1 MVKERTKI
9 AFVTPWYGRGIPG
22 GAEAVA
28 YQTSVRLAAR
38 GWAVEVLTTGI
49 KDFYGD
55 WGKNYHRPGVKVEE
69 GVTVRRFP
77 VEKRDRAAFD
87 EINSCLMQNIPISA
101 ADEQTFIEQMIRAPQ
116 LTAYIQ
122 QHRDEYVFLFIPYM
136 FTTTYA
142 GAKIVPERT
151 VLIPCIHDE
160 AYARLPIYQEIIPQA
175 HSLIMHSAAEKRLA
189 NALFTAAHEQPR
201 RVVGV
206 GVETNYGADGE
217 RFRQKYGLGESPFM
231 LYVGRREAGKNV
243 PLLIEYFQR
252 YVQQENRQ
260 VKLVLI
266 GPGEVHIPAG
276 MQTQIIDCGFVS
288 VQDKYDANA
297 AATVIC
303 QPSIHESFS
312 ISLMEGWL
320 GGAPA
325 LVHADCDV
333 TREHCQASNGGLY
346 FANYPEFAATLTYLL
361 THPQEAAIIG
371 QQGLQYV
378 QTHFAWEVVLDKYE
392 QVIQQVC
399 AL

>member
-1 MVKERTKI
+1 MGEKQTKI

-38 GWAVEVLTTGI
+38 GWPVEVLTTCI

-55 WGKNYHRPGVKVEE
+55 WGKNHHRPGVSVAE

-77 VEKRDRAAFD
+77 VEKRDKVAFD
-87 EINSCLMQNIPISA
+87 QINYSLMQNIPISA
-101 ADEQTFIEQMIRAPQ
+101 ADERTFIEQMIRAPQ

-122 QHRDEYVFLFIPYM
+122 QHHNEYVFLFIPYM
-136 FTTTYA
+136 FTTTYM
-142 GAKIVPERT
+142 GAQIAPERS

-160 AYARLPIYQEIIPQA
+160 AYARLAIYQEIIPQA
-175 HSLIMHSAAEKRLA
+175 HSLMMHSAAELRLA
-189 NALFTAAHEQPR
+189 NARFSAAREQPR
-201 RVVGV
+201 PVVGV
-206 GVETNYGADGE
+206 GVETNYEADGA
-217 RFRQKYGLGESPFM
+217 RFRRKYGLGDSPFV
-231 LYVGRREAGKNV
+231 LYVGRREMGKNV

-252 YVQQENRQ
+252 YVQQGNEQ
-260 VKLVLI
+260 VKLVLV
-266 GPGEVHIPAG
+266 GPGEVNIPAEIESY
-276 MQTQIIDCGFVS
+276 IIDCGFVPL
-288 VQDKYDANA
+288 QDKYDANA

-303 QPSIHESFS
+303 QPSVHESFS

-361 THPQEAAIIG
+361 SHPEEAQLIG
-371 QQGLQYV
+371 RQGLQYV
-378 QTHFAWEVVLDKYE
+378 HTHFAWDVVLDKYE
-392 QVIQQVC
+392 QVIQQVGV
-399 AL
+399 L

>member
-1 MVKERTKI
+1 MGEKQTKI

-38 GWAVEVLTTGI
+38 GWPVEVLTTCI

-55 WGKNYHRPGVKVEE
+55 WGKNHHRPGVSVAE

-77 VEKRDRAAFD
+77 VEKRDKVAFD
-87 EINSCLMQNIPISA
+87 QINYSLMQNIPISA
-101 ADEQTFIEQMIRAPQ
+101 ADERTFIEQMIRAPQ

-122 QHRDEYVFLFIPYM
+122 QHHNEYVFLFIPYM
-136 FTTTYA
+136 FTTTYM
-142 GAKIVPERT
+142 GAQIAPERS

-160 AYARLPIYQEIIPQA
+160 AYARLAIYQEIIPQA
-175 HSLIMHSAAEKRLA
+175 HSLMMHSAAELRLA
-189 NALFTAAHEQPR
+189 NARFSAAREQPR
-201 RVVGV
+201 PVVGV
-206 GVETNYGADGE
+206 GVETNYEADGA
-217 RFRQKYGLGESPFM
+217 RFRRKYGLGDSPFV
-231 LYVGRREAGKNV
+231 LYVGRREMGKNV

-252 YVQQENRQ
+252 YVQQGNEQ
-260 VKLVLI
+260 VKLVLV
-266 GPGEVHIPAG
+266 GPGEVNIPAE
-276 MQTQIIDCGFVS
+276 MESHIIDCGFVPL
-288 VQDKYDANA
+288 QDKYDANA

-303 QPSIHESFS
+303 QPSVHESFS

-333 TREHCQASNGGLY
+333 TREHCQAANGGLY

-361 THPQEAAIIG
+361 THPEEAQLIG
-371 QQGLQYV
+371 RQGLQYV
-378 QTHFAWEVVLDKYE
+378 HTHFAWDVVLDKYE
-392 QVIQQVC
+392 QVIQQVGV
-399 AL
+399 L

>member
-1 MVKERTKI
+1 MGEKQTKI

-38 GWAVEVLTTGI
+38 GWPVEVLTTCI

-55 WGKNYHRPGVKVEE
+55 WGKNHHRPGVSVAE

-77 VEKRDRAAFD
+77 VEKRDKVAFD
-87 EINSCLMQNIPISA
+87 QINYSLMQNIPISA
-101 ADEQTFIEQMIRAPQ
+101 ADERTFIEQMIRAPQ

-122 QHRDEYVFLFIPYM
+122 QHHNEYVFLFIPYM
-136 FTTTYA
+136 FTTTYM
-142 GAKIVPERT
+142 GAQIAPERS

-160 AYARLPIYQEIIPQA
+160 AYARLAIYQEIIPQA
-175 HSLIMHSAAEKRLA
+175 HSLMMHSAAELRLA
-189 NALFTAAHEQPR
+189 NALFSAAREQPR
-201 RVVGV
+201 PVVGV
-206 GVETNYGADGE
+206 GVETNYEADGA
-217 RFRQKYGLGESPFM
+217 RFRRKYGLGDSPFV
-231 LYVGRREAGKNV
+231 LYVGRREMGKNV

-252 YVQQENRQ
+252 YVQQGNEQ
-260 VKLVLI
+260 VKLVLV
-266 GPGEVHIPAG
+266 GPGEVNIPAEIESY
-276 MQTQIIDCGFVS
+276 IIDCGFVPL
-288 VQDKYDANA
+288 QDKYDANA

-303 QPSIHESFS
+303 QPSVHESFS

-333 TREHCQASNGGLY
+333 TREHCQAANGGLY

-361 THPQEAAIIG
+361 THPEEAQLIG
-371 QQGLQYV
+371 RQGLKYV
-378 QTHFAWEVVLDKYE
+378 HTHFAWDVVLDKYE
-392 QVIQQVC
+392 QVIQQVGV
-399 AL
+399 L